1 MEEIQLPSKTSTA
14 KRHRQSE
21 AHRLRNK
28 SVRSAVKSQIKKYLA
43 AIDQK
48 DRSAAEAE
56 FKQVSSLLDSA
67 AGKGVYHKNNAARKK
82 SRLHKKL
89 SELNPENAE

>member
-28 SVRSAVKSQIKKYLA
+28 SVRSTVKSQIKRYLDA
-43 AIDQK
+43 VDKK
-48 DRSAAEAE
+48 DRTAAEAE
-56 FKQVSSLLDSA
+56 FEQVSSLLDSA
-67 AGKGVYHKNNAARKK
+67 AGKGVYHKNTAARKK

-89 SELNPENAE
+89 TELTAE

>member
-1 MEEIQLPSKTSTA
+1 LPSKTSTA

-21 AHRLRNK
+21 SHRLRNK
-28 SVRSAVKSQIKKYLA
+28 SVRSAVKSQIKKFLDA
-43 AIDQK
+43 VEKK

-67 AGKGVYHKNNAARKK
+67 AGKGVYHKNNTARKK

-89 SELNPENAE
+89 TELTAEKAE

>member
-1 MEEIQLPSKTSTA
+1 MPSKTSTA

-28 SVRSAVKSQIKKYLA
+28 SVRSAVKSQIKKYLDA
-43 AIDQK
+43 VEKK

-56 FKQVSSLLDSA
+56 FTQVSSLLDSA

-89 SELNPENAE
+89 DELTAETAE

>member
-1 MEEIQLPSKTSTA
+1 MPSKTSTA

-28 SVRSAVKSQIKKYLA
+28 SVRSAVKSQIKKFL
-43 AIDQK
+43 DTVEK
-48 DRSAAEAE
+48 NDPSAAEAE
-56 FKQVSSLLDSA
+56 YKQTASLLDSA
-67 AGKGVYHKNNAARKK
+67 AGKGVYHKNTAARKK

-89 SELNPENAE
+89 TGLTAETAE